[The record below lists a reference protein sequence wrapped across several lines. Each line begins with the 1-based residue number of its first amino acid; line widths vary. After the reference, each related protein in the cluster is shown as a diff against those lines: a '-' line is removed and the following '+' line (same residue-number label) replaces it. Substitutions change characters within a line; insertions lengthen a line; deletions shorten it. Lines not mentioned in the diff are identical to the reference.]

1 MPNQYFLSNANNLLY
16 MIPHISLIQ
25 KLPVTTATVEGK
37 FRKPSTSTCVNQ
49 GLVYVLSSS
58 LGTRGG
64 RAG

>member
-1 MPNQYFLSNANNLLY
+1 
-16 MIPHISLIQ
+16 MIPHISLTQ